1 LGYDI
6 SHSTVISDYL
16 GPGASG
22 ERELPADVIL
32 FKKGSAPKFTAESSS
47 FNGDLRDEAMA
58 ETEADEEEEEEEEQS
73 LPQLGDIIQ
82 TAQVQSFYEKETR
95 GGQGDHH
102 EEEEEPEPEQPAGE
116 EEGEG
121 GEEEALAA
129 GQLQSETVL

>member
-22 ERELPADVIL
+22 EGELPADVIL
-32 FKKGSAPKFTAESSS
+32 FKKGSAPKFTVESSS
-47 FNGDLRDEAMA
+47 FNGDLRDEATA
-58 ETEADEEEEEEEEQS
+58 ETEADEEEEEEQV

-102 EEEEEPEPEQPAGE
+102 EEEEEPEPEQQAGE